1 MTSSPPPRAECLP
14 RFGTPRDYSRKTVG
28 GRWAKVAKALGKP
41 MMPWQRHVANV
52 AGEIDPETGDL
63 YYGEVVVTVPRQS
76 GKTTLILPVAVDR
89 CIVPWRMGPQRSV
102 YTAQSRNDARKKLVE
117 EHIPLLEES
126 FLWGLHRSKRLANGS
141 ESVLWR
147 NGSRQALMATTK
159 KSGHGPTIDQAFLD
173 EFFAQVDDRLEQAVR
188 PSMITRASSQL
199 WVVSTAGDA
208 SSIPLR
214 RKVDRGRERSL
225 EALRSGDVRAHGRI
239 AYFEYS
245 APDDADPAAPATW
258 WSCMPAL
265 GHTVTEAAVEVE
277 REGMEDDEFRRAF
290 LNQWRDGMV
299 AVQAIPAEDWK
310 ACADGP
316 DPATGYAGAT
326 LDGRVA
332 FALDI
337 TPDSSWGSIAVAGRT
352 ADGHPSGHVIE
363 HRPGTSWM
371 VPRIVELAGR
381 WKPLAVTLDPASP
394 ASALLNDLV
403 RERVEPLL
411 MVNTREYA
419 AACVALYNAA
429 THQPSEGGVLLPP
442 VFRHRD
448 QAVLNAALA
457 GAGKRGLGDGGW
469 AWNRRTSTT
478 DISPLVAVTLASWAH
493 EREAM
498 KVVDLL
504 QTIW

>member
-1 MTSSPPPRAECLP
+1 MTTSPPRPSSCLP
-14 RFGTPRDYSRKTVG
+14 RFGTPRDPSRKTIG
-28 GRWAKVAKALGKP
+28 GRWAKVAAALGKP
-41 MMPWQRHVANV
+41 MMPWQRHVADV

-102 YTAQSRNDARKKLVE
+102 YTAQTRNDARKKFVE
-117 EHIPLLEES
+117 EHIPLLEET
-126 FLWGLHRSKRLANGS
+126 FLWGLVKSKRLANGS
-141 ESVLWR
+141 ESVQWR
-147 NGSRQALMATTK
+147 NRSRQALMATTK

-199 WVVSTAGDA
+199 WVVSTAGDQT
-208 SSIPLR
+208 SFPLR
-214 RKVDRGRERSL
+214 RKVDRGRERCL
-225 EALRSGDVRAHGRI
+225 SGEHGRI

-245 APDDADPAAPATW
+245 APDEADSDDPATW

-265 GHTVTEAAVEVE
+265 GSTITPASVQTE
-277 REGMEDDEFRRAF
+277 REGMEDDEFRRAY

-299 AVQAIPAEDWK
+299 AAQAIPAEDWK

-316 DPATGYAGAT
+316 DPHTGYGGAT

-332 FALDI
+332 FALDV
-337 TPDSSWGSIAVAGRT
+337 TPDSAWGSIAVAGRT
-352 ADGHPSGHVIE
+352 AAGNPSGHVIE

-371 VPRIVELAGR
+371 VPRIVELAAKWR
-381 WKPLAVTLDPASP
+381 PLAVTLDPASQS
-394 ASALLNDLV
+394 AALLNDLV
-403 RERVEPLL
+403 RERIEPLL
-411 MVNTREYA
+411 MVNAREYA
-419 AACVALYNAA
+419 AACGALYNAA
-429 THQPSEGGVLLPP
+429 THQPSEGGLLLPP

-457 GAGKRGLGDGGW
+457 GAGKRRLVGGD
-469 AWNRRTSTT
+469 AWLWDRRTSTT

-498 KVVDLL
+498 RVIDVLN
-504 QTIW
+504 TIW